1 LTKIIKRFIVI
12 KVLKE
17 DRMNIKRT
25 IFIILITTIAFSCG
39 CRGTETTGPTTS
51 TTTTTSGSIINP
63 ATPGLEGC
71 GVNLQPSY
79 FCNGDMNLGW
89 DLMDDYSNI
98 KTLRIELDPDE
109 GSTMDDFVRWLT
121 EANDNGYDVI
131 ATYHDHEVLKK
142 QETES
147 SKPEDLLNAAK
158 WWVENW
164 DTLSSAGSFT
174 VNLMNEWGN
183 HDLTSEEYV
192 DAYNTAID
200 TVRQVYDGP
209 IICDIPGWGQETHTA
224 ADASPDIEDEDIIF
238 SVHIYTNGWNG
249 KAGHPLCAADLDY
262 LEAAGRPCMVGEF
275 GSGGGGSVDWSAL
288 VDHTRGKGWSVIGWS
303 WNGDGGGM
311 NMISPYWG
319 ADCGSTSYTKSS
331 YFDTIYDK
339 LGPYYTTSSSSTT
352 TSN

>member
-1 LTKIIKRFIVI
+1 MNLKSILFIV
-12 KVLKE
+12 
-17 DRMNIKRT
+17 
-25 IFIILITTIAFSCG
+25 LIAAIVSSSKCG
-39 CRGTETTGPTTS
+39 KSQSTGP
-51 TTTTTSGSIINP
+51 TTTTTSGTTINP

-89 DLMDDYSNI
+89 DLMDNYSDI
-98 KTLRIELDPDE
+98 KTLRIELDTSTN
-109 GSTMDDFVRWLT
+109 STMDDFARWIS
-121 EANDNGYDVI
+121 EANSNGYDVI
-131 ATYHDHEVLKK
+131 ATYHYASELGSNDPN
-142 QETES
+142 Q
-147 SKPEDLLNAAK
+147 LLAAAK
-158 WWVENW
+158 WWVDNW

-183 HDLTSEEYV
+183 HSITSAAYA
-192 DAYNTAID
+192 DAYNEAID
-200 TVRQVYDGP
+200 TVRQVYSGP

-224 ADASPDIEDEDIIF
+224 ADASPSIVDDDIIF

-262 LEAAGRPCMVGEF
+262 LETAGRPCMVGEF

-288 VDHTRGKGWSVIGWS
+288 VDHARGKGWSVIGWC

-319 ADCGSTSYTKSS
+319 SNCNATSYTKSA

-339 LGPYYTTSSSSTT
+339 LGAYDTTSS
-352 TSN
+352 N

>member
-1 LTKIIKRFIVI
+1 MN
-12 KVLKE
+12 LKL
-17 DRMNIKRT
+17 T
-25 IFIILITTIAFSCG
+25 IFIVLVAITAFSCG
-39 CRGTETTGPTTS
+39 CGETETTGPTTS
-51 TTTTTSGSIINP
+51 TTTTTSGGTITP

-89 DLMDDYSNI
+89 DLMDNYSNI
-98 KTLRIELDPDE
+98 KTLRIELDT
-109 GSTMDDFVRWLT
+109 STSSTIDDFVRWLS
-121 EANDNGYDVI
+121 EANNNGYDVI
-131 ATYHDHEVLKK
+131 ATYHYASELGSNDPNE
-142 QETES
+142 
-147 SKPEDLLNAAK
+147 LLAAAN

-174 VNLMNEWGN
+174 VNLMNEWGD
-183 HDLTSEEYV
+183 HSITSEDYAN
-192 DAYNTAID
+192 AYNAAID

-224 ADASPDIEDEDIIF
+224 AYASPDIEDEDIIF

-275 GSGGGGSVDWSAL
+275 GNGGGGSVDWSAL
-288 VDHTRGKGWSVIGWS
+288 VDHARGKGWSVIGWC

-319 ADCGSTSYTKSS
+319 ADCNTTSYTESS

-339 LGPYYTTSSSSTT
+339 LGPYDTTSSSSTT
-352 TSN
+352 TDN